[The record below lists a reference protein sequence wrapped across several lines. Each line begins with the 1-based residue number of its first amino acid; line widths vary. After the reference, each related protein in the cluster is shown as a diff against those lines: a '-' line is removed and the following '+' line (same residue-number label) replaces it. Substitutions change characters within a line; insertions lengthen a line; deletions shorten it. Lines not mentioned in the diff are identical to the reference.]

1 MNWPNLI
8 TFARILLVP
17 VFGLVYL
24 VHDTWTYLAASALF
38 SLAALTD
45 WLDGY
50 LARRL
55 GQETRFGAF
64 LDPVADKIIVI
75 TAILLLVG
83 HHGTPLLTIPGI
95 IIVGRELVIT
105 ALREWMA
112 EINRRGL
119 VEVGWLGKVKTTLQM
134 IAVIVLLAN
143 APEPRDNWVWL
154 GYGLMFIAAAM
165 TLWSMVIYLRA
176 AWPILKEGMLTGDG
190 SAAPE
195 PAPTAASEDLALR
208 REDR

>member
-1 MNWPNLI
+1 MNWPTLI
-8 TFARILLVP
+8 TSARILLVP
-17 VFGLVYL
+17 VFALVYL
-24 VHDTWTYLAASALF
+24 APNPTTYLIASALF
-38 SLAALTD
+38 TLAALTN

-75 TAILLLVG
+75 TAIMLLIG
-83 HHGTPLLTIPGI
+83 HHATPLLTVPGI

-119 VEVGWLGKVKTTLQM
+119 VEVAWLGKIKTTLQM
-134 IAVIVLLAN
+134 VAVIVLLAN
-143 APEPRDNWVWL
+143 APQPRDAWVWL
-154 GYGLMFIAAAM
+154 GYGLMYIAAIM
-165 TLWSMVIYLRA
+165 TLWSMAVYLRA
-176 AWPILKEGMLTGDG
+176 AWPILKEGMQSTEM
-190 SAAPE
+190 PVN
-195 PAPTAASEDLALR
+195 ASRAETVALKP
-208 REDR
+208 EDR

>member
-1 MNWPNLI
+1 MNWPTLI

-17 VFGLVYL
+17 VFALVYL
-24 VHDTWTYLAASALF
+24 APNPTTYFVAAALF
-38 SLAALTD
+38 TLAALTD

-64 LDPVADKIIVI
+64 IDPVADKIIVI
-75 TAILLLVG
+75 TAILLLIG
-83 HHGTPLLTIPGI
+83 HHATPILTVPGI

-119 VEVGWLGKVKTTLQM
+119 VEVAWLGKIKTTLQM
-134 IAVIVLLAN
+134 VAVIVLLAN
-143 APEPRDNWVWL
+143 APQPRDAWVWL
-154 GYGLMFIAAAM
+154 GYGLMYVAAIM
-165 TLWSMVIYLRA
+165 TLWSMAVYLHA
-176 AWPILKEGMLTGDG
+176 SWPILREGML
-190 SAAPE
+190 SEEAPPETVALE
-195 PAPTAASEDLALR
+195 P
-208 REDR
+208 EDR

>member
-8 TFARILLVP
+8 TSARILLVP

-24 VHDTWTYLAASALF
+24 APDSWTYLVASGLF
-38 SLAALTD
+38 ALAALTD

-50 LARRL
+50 LARKLR
-55 GQETRFGAF
+55 QETRFGAF

-75 TAILLLVG
+75 TAIVLLVG
-83 HHGTPLLTIPGI
+83 HHSTPMLTIPGI

-119 VEVGWLGKVKTTLQM
+119 VEVGWLGKIKTTLQM
-134 IAVIVLLAN
+134 VAVIVLLAN
-143 APEPRDNWVWL
+143 PPAPRDGWIWL
-154 GYGLMFIAAAM
+154 GYGLMFAAAAL
-165 TLWSMVIYLRA
+165 TLWSMVVYLRA

-190 SAAPE
+190 
-195 PAPTAASEDLALR
+195 TADTVATDPIVEEVALGP
-208 REDR
+208 EDR

>member
-1 MNWPNLI
+1 MNWPTLI
-8 TFARILLVP
+8 TSVRILLVP
-17 VFGLVYL
+17 VFAI
-24 VHDTWTYLAASALF
+24 TYLAPSSATYLVSAALF

-55 GQETRFGAF
+55 KQETRFGAF
-64 LDPVADKIIVI
+64 LDPVADKIIVV
-75 TAILLLVG
+75 TAILLLIG
-83 HHGTPLLTIPGI
+83 HHATPLLTVPGI

-119 VEVGWLGKVKTTLQM
+119 VEVAWLGKVKTTLQM
-134 IAVIVLLAN
+134 MAVIVLLAG
-143 APEPRDNWVWL
+143 PPLPRGAWVWL
-154 GYGLMFIAAAM
+154 GYGLMYAAAIM

-176 AWPILKEGMLTGDG
+176 AWPILKEGMISPDHPPP
-190 SAAPE
+190 SVAIAPE
-195 PAPTAASEDLALR
+195 
-208 REDR
+208 DR